1 MRELIETLG
10 EVFGDEGAN
19 FRRKV
24 IWLYAVLIAF
34 NVGAWVWAVVAF
46 AGNPVLLGAAF
57 LAYTFG
63 LRHAFDADHIAS
75 IDSVTRKLM
84 QRNVRPTTVGFHF
97 ALGHSLALF
106 VFVAGIA
113 ALGAW
118 GPRSG
123 AFALISG
130 TAGVASTVVSVT
142 FLLVMAML
150 NLSIAHSTYRT
161 FRRVRNGGSYVEED
175 FNALLNKRGIFSR
188 IFRPLF
194 RLVDK
199 SWHMI
204 FLGLLFGLGFD
215 TATEVSLLGM
225 AGAEAARGLSVWV
238 ILAFPALFAA
248 GMALM
253 DTTDSVLMVRAYGW
267 ALRNPVRKLYYN
279 MTITVVS
286 AMVALA
292 VAGIEALAFL
302 SGQLSIEGD
311 FWSWVNAI
319 NERWE
324 AMGLFVVTLFVGI
337 WLMSMLV
344 YRVKGYG
351 DANLATVPVGE
362 SND

>member
-1 MRELIETLG
+1 MREIANVLRD
-10 EVFGDEGAN
+10 VFRDESGN
-19 FRRKV
+19 FRSKV
-24 IWLYAVLIAF
+24 VGLYVVLIAF
-34 NVGAWVWAVVAF
+34 NVGAWVWAAVAF

-97 ALGHSLALF
+97 ALGHSLSLF
-106 VFVAGIA
+106 IFVAGIA
-113 ALGAW
+113 AVGAM
-118 GPRSG
+118 GPQSG
-123 AFALISG
+123 ALAVLAG

-142 FLLVMAML
+142 FLLVMAAL
-150 NLSIAHSTYRT
+150 NLSIAGTTYRT

-175 FNALLNKRGIFSR
+175 LDVLLNKRGIFSR

-194 RLVDK
+194 RFINK
-199 SWHMI
+199 SWHMV

-225 AGAEAARGLSVWV
+225 AGAEAARGLSVWL

-286 AMVALA
+286 AAVALA
-292 VAGIEALAFL
+292 VAGIEALAFM
-302 SGQLSIEGD
+302 SEQFSIEGE

-319 NERWE
+319 NQHWE
-324 AMGLFVVTLFVGI
+324 AMGVFVLALFLSI
-337 WLMSMLV
+337 WLAAVFV
-344 YRVKGYG
+344 YRARGYDKMDPALVRAG
-351 DANLATVPVGE
+351 NSGE
-362 SND
+362 

>member
-1 MRELIETLG
+1 
-10 EVFGDEGAN
+10 
-19 FRRKV
+19 
-24 IWLYAVLIAF
+24 
-34 NVGAWVWAVVAF
+34 
-46 AGNPVLLGAAF
+46 
-57 LAYTFG
+57 
-63 LRHAFDADHIAS
+63 
-75 IDSVTRKLM
+75 VTRKLM
-84 QRNVRPTTVGFHF
+84 QRNARPTTVGFHF
-97 ALGHSLALF
+97 ALGHSAALF
-106 VFVAGIA
+106 AFVAAIA

-123 AFALISG
+123 AFAIISG
-130 TAGVASTVVSVT
+130 SAGVASTLVSVT
-142 FLLVMAML
+142 FLLAMAAL
-150 NLSIAHSTYRT
+150 NLSIAYSTYRT

-175 FNALLNKRGIFSR
+175 LNVLLNKRGIFSR

-199 SWHMI
+199 SWHMV

-238 ILAFPALFAA
+238 ILVFPALFAA

-286 AMVALA
+286 AAVALS

-302 SGQLSIEGD
+302 SEQLSIEGQ
-311 FWSWVNAI
+311 FWSWVNAV
-319 NERWE
+319 NDHWE
-324 AMGLFVVTLFVGI
+324 AMGLVVVSLFVAI
-337 WLMSMLV
+337 WLVAMLL
-344 YRVKGYG
+344 YRSKGYEEVR
-351 DANLATVPVGE
+351 LAVVPVGKA
-362 SND
+362 ND